1 MSEKDIIKVET
12 AIRKDTNFL
21 ASLNIMDYSLLLG
34 IESKLQINTEN
45 NEHTVINAGRKA
57 SVRSTA
63 ELQRFK
69 RHRFTSPD

>member
-63 ELQRFK
+63 EL
-69 RHRFTSPD
+69 